1 MRILQIDIKSW
12 DNIII
17 STSEKFKTSHEKY
30 MGLLSDMGPLL
41 SFEQGDK
48 LQPVLKK
55 IAIRQ
60 FLKVLQKYR
69 KWKKPSGIQ

>member
-1 MRILQIDIKSW
+1 
-12 DNIII
+12 
-17 STSEKFKTSHEKY
+17 

-48 LQPVLKK
+48 LQPALKK

-60 FLKVLQKYR
+60 FLKVFNKYR
-69 KWKKPSGIQ
+69 KWNKPNDIQEIKWGEEIEGNFLELS

>member
-1 MRILQIDIKSW
+1 MTNYNLLKLDIR
-12 DNIII
+12 
-17 STSEKFKTSHEKY
+17 KFKNFLA

-41 SFEQGDK
+41 SFEEGDK
-48 LQPVLKK
+48 LQPVLKN

-60 FLKVLQKYR
+60 FLKVLNKYR

>member
-1 MRILQIDIKSW
+1 
-12 DNIII
+12 
-17 STSEKFKTSHEKY
+17 

-41 SFEQGDK
+41 SFEEGDK
-48 LQPVLKK
+48 LQPVLKT

>member
-1 MRILQIDIKSW
+1 
-12 DNIII
+12 
-17 STSEKFKTSHEKY
+17 
-30 MGLLSDMGPLL
+30 MGLLSDMGPVL

-48 LQPVLKK
+48 LQPILKK

-69 KWKKPSGIQ
+69 MWKKPNDIQEIKWGE